1 MTTHKMRLGDWTIV
15 TSPVSRFRKNHSKEL
30 RIIAFVHLDGGGLDA
45 PEGLS
50 AYEGNDVQV
59 FSAVSESKPEQLYT
73 SNEHSDAIIAKLERH
88 AGSFTPHLDVVRL
101 PRQVPTVRGE
111 PLPRNFP

>member
-1 MTTHKMRLGDWTIV
+1 
-15 TSPVSRFRKNHSKEL
+15 L
-30 RIIAFVHLDGGGLDA
+30 RIIAFAHLDGGGLDA

-88 AGSFTPHLDVVRL
+88 AGSFTPHLGVVRL
-101 PRQVPTVRGE
+101 PRQLPTVRGE
-111 PLPRNFP
+111 PLPRNFPQRLFDEYKERRPHGSLPNLANGLG